1 MYGHFESVPMAVQEC
16 EKDQT
21 TWYTQMYQKLYPC
34 GSCLYIVPSDGR
46 FFQPLQVIHG
56 PNAAELF
63 LDQVMATSVTISQY
77 LKKIIPIGKL
87 TQQQRSEFHGADD
100 CHICWKRFTGNSLLS
115 IFSGLKQFIPKIV

>member
-1 MYGHFESVPMAVQEC
+1 MLQCTKTEQKLTLSLVMYAHFESVPMAVQEC

-100 CHICWKRFTGNSLLS
+100 CHIC
-115 IFSGLKQFIPKIV
+115 